1 MKITHRS
8 LLAFLI
14 LLSMLLGMMQ
24 LTSFAAD
31 GDVEIYLTPN
41 SNWLSDNARFCMY
54 VWQSGGSY
62 LWVEMTDSDGNGVY
76 EGILPAGY
84 SNIIFCR
91 MDPGEEHN
99 GWSTTWNQTSDLK
112 YDGKNNHY
120 TVAQGAW
127 NKGEGKW
134 SVYDSSA
141 CVHKY
146 ENDRCVNCGEE
157 LFYII
162 AGNVMKKDGEYREGD
177 NSTLFVSS
185 WDVADENNRMFY
197 DSESDCYL
205 KIYENVAKGEYHFKV
220 AENKSWDISYGW
232 DGENCYINVEEDGSM
247 VVITFKDGNITCA
260 ARVIE
265 GSFDDTDP
273 DGSAPS
279 TDAGNSD
286 GDDNSDGDEP
296 APRLNFFQ
304 RLWRAIVNFF
314 RNLFGKK

>member
-1 MKITHRS
+1 MKITRRS

-127 NKGEGKW
+127 NKGAGKW

-185 WDVADENNRMFY
+185 WDVADENNRMLY

-205 KIYENVAKGEYHFKV
+205 KIYENVARGEYHFKV

-232 DGENCYINVEEDGSM
+232 DGENCYINVEEDGST

-279 TDAGNSD
+279 TDAGDSD
-286 GDDNSDGDEP
+286 GADNSDGDEP